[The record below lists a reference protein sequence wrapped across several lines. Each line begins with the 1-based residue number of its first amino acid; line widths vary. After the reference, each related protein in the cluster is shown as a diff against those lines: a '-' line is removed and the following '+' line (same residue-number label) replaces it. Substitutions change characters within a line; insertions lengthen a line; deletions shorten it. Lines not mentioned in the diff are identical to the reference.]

1 MLHLFAGLDLHTGL
15 LLLLALAFVLFY
27 EAINGFH
34 DTANA
39 VATVIYTRA
48 MRSQL
53 AVVMAAVFNFLG
65 VLLGGLSVAYAI
77 VHMLPTDLLLNMG
90 SSHGLAMVFSMLLAA
105 IIWNLGTWYFGL
117 PASSSHTLIGAIIGI
132 GLTNA
137 LMTGTSVVDALNIP
151 KVLSIFGSLIVSPIV
166 GLVFAGGLI
175 FLLRRYWSGTKKR
188 ARIHLTPA
196 EREKKDGKK
205 KPPFWT
211 RIALILSAIG
221 VAFSHGANDGQKGI
235 GLVMLVLI
243 GVAPAGFVVNM
254 NATGYE
260 ITRTRDAI
268 NNVEAYFEQ
277 HPALLKQATGAD
289 QLVPAPEAGATQPAE
304 FHCHP
309 SNTIN
314 ALNRLK
320 GMLTTD
326 VESYDKLSLDQR
338 SQMRRI
344 MLCVSDTIDKVVK
357 MPGVSADDQRLL
369 KKLKSDMLSTIE
381 YAPVWIIMAVALALG
396 IGTMIGWRRVAT
408 TIGEKIGKKGMTYAQ
423 GMSAQMTAAVSIGL
437 ASYTGMPVST
447 THVLSSSVAGT
458 MVERTAAGIARGELD
473 VRLPVTGDERDEVDR
488 LRGTINRMAEGL
500 EETEKMKNEFIS
512 SVSHEL
518 RTPLTS
524 IRGWVETL
532 RTLDDPSDENYRKGL
547 EIINNETARLY
558 NMVEELLD
566 FSRLQNGRLKMTCR
580 PLDLVAELTDAVLFC
595 EARIQREGLVLV
607 YNEPEEMIPVYAD
620 PDRLRQVFINIL
632 DNAIKY
638 SAPGG
643 RITVKLWAGEYKAF
657 IELIDQGR
665 GIPPEDLENVKTK
678 FYKGSNSVR
687 GSGIG
692 LALVDSIMTALD
704 GTMDIKS
711 TLGRGTVVT
720 LGLPL
725 YKNKKPFS

>member
-15 LLLLALAFVLFY
+15 LLLLALGFVLFY

-53 AVVMAAVFNFLG
+53 AVAMAAIFNFFG

-90 SSHGLAMVFSMLLAA
+90 SAHGLAMVFSMLLAA

-151 KVLSIFGSLIVSPIV
+151 KVIGIFGSLIISPIV
-166 GLVFAGGLI
+166 GLVVAGGLI
-175 FLLRRYWSGTKKR
+175 FLLRRYWSNTKKK

-254 NATGYE
+254 NASGYE
-260 ITRTRDAI
+260 ITRTRDAV
-268 NNVEAYFEQ
+268 NNVEIYFQQ
-277 HPALLKQATGAD
+277 HPDLLAKVTSAEP
-289 QLVPAPEAGATQPAE
+289 LIPSPEPGATQPAE

-309 SNTIN
+309 ANTLS
-314 ALNRLK
+314 ALNRVK
-320 GMLTTD
+320 GMLENI
-326 VESYDKLSLDQR
+326 ESYDKLSVEQR
-338 SQMRRI
+338 SQMRRVL
-344 MLCVSDTIDKVVK
+344 LCISDTTDKVAKLPNVNN
-357 MPGVSADDQRLL
+357 DDQRLL
-369 KKLKSDMLSTIE
+369 KKLKTDMLSTIE

-458 MVERTAAGIARGELD
+458 MIVDGGGLQRKT
-473 VRLPVTGDERDEVDR
+473 VT
-488 LRGTINRMAEGL
+488 
-500 EETEKMKNEFIS
+500 
-512 SVSHEL
+512 
-518 RTPLTS
+518 
-524 IRGWVETL
+524 
-532 RTLDDPSDENYRKGL
+532 
-547 EIINNETARLY
+547 
-558 NMVEELLD
+558 
-566 FSRLQNGRLKMTCR
+566 
-580 PLDLVAELTDAVLFC
+580 
-595 EARIQREGLVLV
+595 
-607 YNEPEEMIPVYAD
+607 
-620 PDRLRQVFINIL
+620 NIL
-632 DNAIKY
+632 MAWVLTLPAAIIL
-638 SAPGG
+638 SGG
-643 RITVKLWAGEYKAF
+643 LYWLSLKL
-657 IELIDQGR
+657 I
-665 GIPPEDLENVKTK
+665 
-678 FYKGSNSVR
+678 
-687 GSGIG
+687 
-692 LALVDSIMTALD
+692 
-704 GTMDIKS
+704 
-711 TLGRGTVVT
+711 
-720 LGLPL
+720 
-725 YKNKKPFS
+725 

>member
-1 MLHLFAGLDLHTGL
+1 MKKTIRFLITGVGGQGTILASDILAEVGLRLGHDAKKSDILGLAVRGGSVVSHIIWGENVRAPMIDRGTADYYLSFEWLEGLRRLVYTNKDTVVLANDWRIDPVSVSSGQADYPDADGIRAAIRERCAGLR
-15 LLLLALAFVLFY
+15 V
-27 EAINGFH
+27 IP
-34 DTANA
+34 
-39 VATVIYTRA
+39 AT
-48 MRSQL
+48 QL
-53 AVVMAAVFNFLG
+53 AVVMAAVCNFLG
-65 VLLGGLSVAYAI
+65 VVLGGLSVAYAL

-458 MVERTAAGIARGELD
+458 MV
-473 VRLPVTGDERDEVDR
+473 VD
-488 LRGTINRMAEGL
+488 GGGL
-500 EETEKMKNEFIS
+500 QRKT
-512 SVSHEL
+512 V
-518 RTPLTS
+518 TS
-524 IRGWVETL
+524 ILMAWVFTL
-532 RTLDDPSDENYRKGL
+532 P
-547 EIINNETARLY
+547 A
-558 NMVEELLD
+558 
-566 FSRLQNGRLKMTCR
+566 
-580 PLDLVAELTDAVLFC
+580 AVLLSG
-595 EARIQREGLVLV
+595 GLYWLS
-607 YNEPEEMIPVYAD
+607 
-620 PDRLRQVFINIL
+620 LQFL
-632 DNAIKY
+632 
-638 SAPGG
+638 
-643 RITVKLWAGEYKAF
+643 
-657 IELIDQGR
+657 
-665 GIPPEDLENVKTK
+665 
-678 FYKGSNSVR
+678 
-687 GSGIG
+687 
-692 LALVDSIMTALD
+692 
-704 GTMDIKS
+704 
-711 TLGRGTVVT
+711 
-720 LGLPL
+720 
-725 YKNKKPFS
+725 

>member
-15 LLLLALAFVLFY
+15 LLVLALVFVLFY

-53 AVVMAAVFNFLG
+53 AVAMAAIFNFLG

-90 SSHGLAMVFSMLLAA
+90 SAHGRAMVFSMLLAA

-151 KVLSIFGSLIVSPIV
+151 KVINIFASLIISPIV
-166 GLVFAGGLI
+166 GLVVAGGLI

-254 NATGYE
+254 NASGYE
-260 ITRTRDAI
+260 ITRTRDAV
-268 NNVEAYFEQ
+268 NNVETFFQQRPE
-277 HPALLKQATGAD
+277 LLQKVAD
-289 QLVPAPEAGATQPAE
+289 SAEKLTPEAMAAVE

-309 SNTIN
+309 ANTIN
-314 ALNRLK
+314 ALDRTK
-320 GMLTTD
+320 AMLANI
-326 VESYDKLSLDQR
+326 ESYDKLSVEQR
-338 SQMRRI
+338 GQLRRI
-344 MLCVSDTIDKVVK
+344 MLCISDTTDKVAK
-357 MPGVSADDQRLL
+357 MPEVNVDDQRLL
-369 KKLKSDMLSTIE
+369 KKLKTDMLSTIE
-381 YAPVWIIMAVALALG
+381 YAPIWIIMAVALALG
-396 IGTMIGWRRVAT
+396 VGTMIGWRRVAT

-423 GMSAQMTAAVSIGL
+423 GMAAQMTSAVSIGL

-458 MVERTAAGIARGELD
+458 MVVDGGGLQRKT
-473 VRLPVTGDERDEVDR
+473 VT
-488 LRGTINRMAEGL
+488 
-500 EETEKMKNEFIS
+500 
-512 SVSHEL
+512 
-518 RTPLTS
+518 
-524 IRGWVETL
+524 
-532 RTLDDPSDENYRKGL
+532 
-547 EIINNETARLY
+547 
-558 NMVEELLD
+558 
-566 FSRLQNGRLKMTCR
+566 
-580 PLDLVAELTDAVLFC
+580 
-595 EARIQREGLVLV
+595 
-607 YNEPEEMIPVYAD
+607 
-620 PDRLRQVFINIL
+620 NIL
-632 DNAIKY
+632 MAWVFTLPASILLSGVLY
-638 SAPGG
+638 WLSL
-643 RITVKLWAGEYKAF
+643 KL
-657 IELIDQGR
+657 I
-665 GIPPEDLENVKTK
+665 
-678 FYKGSNSVR
+678 
-687 GSGIG
+687 
-692 LALVDSIMTALD
+692 
-704 GTMDIKS
+704 
-711 TLGRGTVVT
+711 
-720 LGLPL
+720 
-725 YKNKKPFS
+725 

>member
-15 LLLLALAFVLFY
+15 LLLLALGFVLFY

-48 MRSQL
+48 LRSQI
-53 AVVMAAVFNFLG
+53 AVAMAAIFNFFG

-90 SSHGLAMVFSMLLAA
+90 SAHGLAMVFSMLLAA

-151 KVLSIFGSLIVSPIV
+151 KVISIFASLIFSPVV

-175 FLLRRYWSGTKKR
+175 FILRRYWSNTKKK

-211 RIALILSAIG
+211 RIALILSAVG

-254 NATGYE
+254 NASGYE
-260 ITRTRDAI
+260 ITRTRDAV
-268 NNVEAYFEQ
+268 NNVELFFQQRPELLTKAIGAEQ
-277 HPALLKQATGAD
+277 LIPS
-289 QLVPAPEAGATQPAE
+289 PEPGVAANTE

-309 SNTIN
+309 ANTIN
-314 ALNRLK
+314 ALERTK
-320 GMLTTD
+320 GLLTN
-326 VESYDKLSLDQR
+326 VESYNKLSVEQR
-338 SQMRRI
+338 SQLRRI
-344 MLCVSDTIDKVVK
+344 LLCISDTTDKVAKLPDVN
-357 MPGVSADDQRLL
+357 GDDQRLL
-369 KKLKSDMLSTIE
+369 KKLKTDMLSTIE

-458 MVERTAAGIARGELD
+458 MIVDGGGLQRKT
-473 VRLPVTGDERDEVDR
+473 VT
-488 LRGTINRMAEGL
+488 
-500 EETEKMKNEFIS
+500 
-512 SVSHEL
+512 
-518 RTPLTS
+518 
-524 IRGWVETL
+524 
-532 RTLDDPSDENYRKGL
+532 
-547 EIINNETARLY
+547 
-558 NMVEELLD
+558 
-566 FSRLQNGRLKMTCR
+566 
-580 PLDLVAELTDAVLFC
+580 
-595 EARIQREGLVLV
+595 
-607 YNEPEEMIPVYAD
+607 
-620 PDRLRQVFINIL
+620 NIL
-632 DNAIKY
+632 MAWVFTLPASI
-638 SAPGG
+638 
-643 RITVKLWAGEYKAF
+643 VL
-657 IELIDQGR
+657 
-665 GIPPEDLENVKTK
+665 
-678 FYKGSNSVR
+678 
-687 GSGIG
+687 SG
-692 LALVDSIMTALD
+692 V
-704 GTMDIKS
+704 
-711 TLGRGTVVT
+711 
-720 LGLPL
+720 L
-725 YKNKKPFS
+725 YWISLKII